1 MILLLQVLF
10 KRNSRKLAISE
21 SLLSLSLVVTQKFES
36 LLESSRSEMFLKT
49 DVPVKL
55 MACNFTKNE
64 LLHRHF
70 ARILLNSKCTIL

>member
-10 KRNSRKLAISE
+10 KRNSRKLAISK

-70 ARILLNSKCTIL
+70 ARILLNSKYTIL